1 MVFQTTADLVGAI
14 VGIILTLLVFS
25 YLLGDNPGFR
35 FAIHLFIGVSVG
47 LAGAVALRTII
58 LPYILLPL
66 IDFSDLSAWFQAL
79 VLLVLSVML
88 LAKLSPR
95 LGRLGNVP
103 MAYIVGVGAAVVL
116 SGAVLGTIFPQ
127 VSAASDLIDLRTL
140 PADTPLA
147 SLTGLLNRFIAV
159 VGTIATLAY
168 FHFSARSVPNA
179 PAVRPGWV
187 EYAARVGQVFIAVT
201 LGVLFAGVFSAALT
215 AWVDRW
221 NFIID
226 FLTTIASA
234 LL

>member
-35 FAIHLFIGVSVG
+35 FAIHLFIGVSAG

-79 VLLVLSVML
+79 VLLVLSVLL

-140 PADTPLA
+140 PADTPLT
-147 SLTGLLNRFIAV
+147 SLIGLLNRFIAV

-179 PAVRPGWV
+179 PAVRPGWI